1 MDPLNRRQF
10 TQASLGSLLTF
21 TLLETLFRCDAMGDE
36 VHPITARW
44 LSELDQL
51 GRDTRAQKLEQTA
64 WQAKVEALLAQIPL
78 PDLLELIDFEK
89 LTRNLVLLDNGA
101 KSLRFS
107 FRQVDGVPSQLVYG
121 KQIFALKRGRSVV
134 PHGHNN
140 MATAF
145 LILKGQLQGRHYD
158 RLEDEPDHLI
168 IQPTSDRLY
177 NPGDPSTISDY
188 KDNVHWF
195 QANSDEAYILNLHV
209 LDVDPKRGLPTGR
222 VYCDPQGESL
232 SDGRIRAP
240 RLGYKQAHELYG

>member
-1 MDPLNRRQF
+1 MDSLNRRQF

-21 TLLETLFRCDAMGDE
+21 TLLDTLFHCDALGEE
-36 VHPITARW
+36 VRPITAQW
-44 LSELDQL
+44 LTQLDQL
-51 GRDTRAQKLEQTA
+51 GRDARAQKLQQTL
-64 WQAKVEALLAQIPL
+64 WQSQVEELLAKVPL
-78 PDLLELIDFEK
+78 PDLLELIDFDK
-89 LTRNLVLLDNGA
+89 LTKNLVLLDNGA

-107 FRQVDGVPSQLVYG
+107 FREVEGVPAQLIYG

-158 RLEDEPDHLI
+158 RLEDEPKHLI
-168 IQPTSDRLY
+168 IRPTSDRLY
-177 NPGDPSTISDY
+177 NPGDPSSISDY

-195 QANSDEAYILNLHV
+195 QAVSEDAYILNLHV
-209 LDVDPKRGLPTGR
+209 LDVAPERGFSTGR
-222 VYCDPQGESL
+222 VYCDPKGESL
-232 SDGRIRAP
+232 SDERIRAP